1 MSRFTLSR
9 RIQALPP
16 YLFAELDRKKQ
27 EVRARGMDIIDLG
40 VGDPDRP
47 TPKFIVDAMKRE
59 TEAPANH
66 QYPSYEGLPE
76 FRAAAVRW
84 YKERF
89 GVTLDPGN
97 EVVALIGS
105 KEGIAHFPLAF
116 VNPGDVVL
124 VPDPGYPVYHIATM
138 FAGGKSHFLPLLR
151 ENGFLPRLDRIPP
164 GVLAKAKIL
173 FLNYPN
179 NPTSAIAD
187 RKFYKKV
194 LAFAEEHDLIV
205 AHDVAYTEIYFDGVK
220 PMSILE
226 LPGAKKRCIEFHS
239 LSKTYNMTGWRI
251 GFAVGNPEL
260 VGGLGKVKTNVDS
273 GVFQAVQGAGIAALG
288 SGESATDGIR
298 KTYQERRDLLLPGL
312 RALGLD
318 PVTPAATFYVWIPVP
333 EGYTSASF
341 CTHLLTKAGIVTTP
355 GNGFGKS
362 GEGYVRI
369 ALTKDKERIREAL
382 DRMERIGF

>member
-59 TEAPANH
+59 TEVPANH